1 MVASPTASIACGRR
15 SARRMTLRT
24 IRGLLV
30 VAAGAVA
37 ARASAQTPTPTPQL
51 RVHLSTNKGCLE
63 FGDAAEFVI
72 GEQLV
77 AFLRVDSPTASQA
90 AATLFALK
98 DNSVTAIQL
107 GEIPTNLPFALL
119 ARVGPPPGIHT
130 LVLRASTD
138 GVVSQ
143 RSCSFRVV
151 DSGTRTPQPSRTMT
165 LTPKPTRTATL
176 TPTPTATS
184 AVSATP
190 TVTPNATL
198 QPHLT
203 TNRGCQET
211 GQDPVFHLGELITV
225 SFDVASGVVSHASA
239 ILDDIL
245 ANGFVNEIPLGVL
258 ATNHP
263 YSFDATIAPPSGVEK
278 LQLRVHAFGASA
290 ASISCSFSV
299 VP

>member
-1 MVASPTASIACGRR
+1 MLASLNMSIASDRR
-15 SARRMTLRT
+15 PARRMTACAVR
-24 IRGLLV
+24 
-30 VAAGAVA
+30 AALIMAVCAIA

-63 FGDAAEFVI
+63 FGDAAEFAI

-119 ARVGPPPGIHT
+119 ARVGPPPRIPT

-138 GVVSQ
+138 GVVRQ
-143 RSCSFRVV
+143 RTCSFALSTV
-151 DSGTRTPQPSRTMT
+151 SPTPSRTV
-165 LTPKPTRTATL
+165 
-176 TPTPTATS
+176 TPTPTPTGTP

-190 TVTPNATL
+190 TITPNAAL

-203 TNRGCQET
+203 TNRGCEET
-211 GQDPVFHLGELITV
+211 GQNPVFHLGELITV
-225 SFDVASGVVSHASA
+225 SFDVASGVVSHVSA

-245 ANGFVNEIPLGVL
+245 ANGFVNEIPLGIL

-263 YSFDATIAPPSGVEK
+263 YSFKATIAPPTGVEK
-278 LQLRVHAFGASA
+278 LQLRVHAFGVPS

-299 VP
+299 VR

>member
-1 MVASPTASIACGRR
+1 MAASPTESIACGRR

-24 IRGLLV
+24 IRVLLV

-63 FGDAAEFVI
+63 FGDAAEFAI

-77 AFLRVDSPTASQA
+77 AFLRIDSPTVSQA

-98 DNSVTAIQL
+98 DNTVTAIQL
-107 GEIPTNLPFALL
+107 GEVPTNLPFALL

-138 GVVSQ
+138 GVVRQ

-151 DSGTRTPQPSRTMT
+151 GAGTPTASRTV
-165 LTPKPTRTATL
+165 
-176 TPTPTATS
+176 TPTPTPTGTP
-184 AVSATP
+184 AVTATP
-190 TVTPNATL
+190 TITPNAAL
-198 QPHLT
+198 RPHLT
-203 TNRGCQET
+203 TNRGCEET
-211 GQDPVFHLGELITV
+211 GQDPVFHLGEPITV
-225 SFDVASGVVSHASA
+225 FFDVASGVVSHASA

-245 ANGFVNEIPLGVL
+245 ANGFINEIPLGIL

-263 YSFDATIAPPSGVEK
+263 YRLDAIIAPPTGVEQLK
-278 LQLRVHAFGASA
+278 LRVHAFGVPS